1 MTETAAEKA
10 AREAAAEKAARA
22 AKVKKE
28 ALGREKRVLVRS
40 ISISFNDVANYI
52 EHTPSKEAVNTIAA
66 NLDSIQ
72 GMLEKLS
79 KIDSQ
84 LMDFIDQA
92 QLTDDIV
99 AEEAEICDDYMKYFR
114 LFNTSMG
121 KLKTIQE
128 SLDPAAR
135 SSRRSMFSSTFL
147 DATLSNPMVK
157 LQDVPV
163 PQFDGT
169 YASFPDWYAEF
180 SSIVDKNENFDSF
193 QKMYLLRRAMG
204 EGAKDILKDMGTEGH
219 LYEPTFKD
227 LYKTYYNRRRI
238 IAEHFANLIDMPP
251 IKGNNIRESVNKV
264 KRVIRGLNVC
274 DLNVDAMSPLI
285 AFIVSRKIPEKLK
298 MDWDTSNH
306 DYSVYP
312 SFESLATFLLNRS
325 FSYET
330 NVASSN
336 ESKNKSS
343 VPVTSTVPGK
353 NAGKSNSSS
362 KSSLAVSSPKGSSVN
377 FPKCV
382 VCSKYHFLD
391 QCDVFIGKS
400 ALERFDIIKGNKLC
414 IKCFKP
420 NHSVSNCTRPNC
432 KSCDGKHHNLLHREK
447 TTNEKPDNSD
457 TQGTSNEPPKSSLC
471 ALGSSKSVFLSTAI
485 VKVSDGYSSEYARV
499 LFDQGSEVSLITREF
514 CDRAK
519 LKMINNPSPTS
530 LIGINEKPIELNKVV
545 KCVLS
550 SRFNDF
556 HIAID
561 AEVIPRIP
569 YSVNKQDIKEV
580 ISNFPHNFG
589 EDFNLPHDSVD
600 ILLGSEYVEFVMAE
614 KRFFVEGL
622 CLRESKF
629 GFVVSGS
636 RKASFCA
643 SKMSFC
649 GLSNVELSNQLDRFF
664 SVEEIQESELNE
676 KVLDHELIEKH
687 FNDTY
692 QIDEES
698 GKFVIRL
705 PLKESVKCLNG
716 SYDKV
721 RKMFLRSES
730 HRSESKHNSYKD
742 VFEEY
747 LKLGH
752 MSEVN
757 EPNVDGY
764 FIPHHLVS
772 KITTNGVSNRVVF
785 NASFCD
791 ASGTSLNN
799 HLLEGPVIQ
808 PKLNTNINQFRSNL
822 VAFSTDIYRMY
833 RCILIHKDDRMY
845 QQIFFRFDRNG
856 SLLVFVLNTLTNG
869 IGPASYLAT
878 KCLEK
883 IGMSILSSDPEV
895 ANIILKS
902 FYMDNG
908 TIAVKSVE
916 QAIAIQH
923 RLHDVLLKHGFRLT
937 KYQSNS
943 KEFLNSLDPSLI
955 EPLAT
960 KVIGGDEFVS
970 LLGLVWYTDKDE
982 FGILIKSSEI
992 PVIATKRII
1001 LSEISKVFDILGILT
1016 PVTIRGKLLMQ
1027 SVWREGRKWDEE
1039 VSYELFVEFSEYL
1052 KDLILLSEFRIPRCY
1067 FSSSFVV
1074 QTQLVGFCDASLSAY
1089 CAVVYIR
1096 SIDNEGNIVSTFVMS
1111 KSRIAPIKASKSNIH
1126 RLELASAELLAKLIR
1141 EISDDL
1147 KVDEIFCFSDSMVT
1161 LGWLH
1166 IDPSRLKVFVS
1177 NRVVNVSKLTDIN
1190 RWFYVES
1197 LSNPADLGT
1206 RGIPSRKLL
1215 NCSLWKI
1222 GPSWLISE
1230 EFLQHVQ
1237 FQLDNERELPELK
1250 ENTSLII
1257 WYVNVLK
1264 SRARIR
1270 LAGNIPKPVCR
1281 IVDFKEGEWVKLVE
1295 PLSVEE
1301 RDIAYFRIIRYAQ
1314 VERFEVEIECLK
1326 KDDAK
1331 FPIILSSKS
1340 SLLYLY
1346 IDFAHRK
1353 YCHASASF
1361 LYNFVRGRFFVIGNL
1376 AATIKE
1382 CLHKCLTCTRAVHV
1396 ELIEDLTTEAFL
1408 ATFERFV
1415 ARRGLPHTVY
1425 SDNATNFVSAR
1436 NRFFAENRIKWLL
1449 ISPRSPHQ
1457 GGLWE
1462 SAIKAGKSLMVK
1474 CIGSQILNLFELMTI
1489 LSKIEAILNSRP
1501 LAYVRKNDFV
1511 EPVTPGH
1518 FLIGSNLLEPSLN
1531 VDNKSSLR
1539 DRYKLWRKVVD
1550 SFWICWRHEYFNQL
1564 RHRSKWRKEGRNIRI
1579 DDVVLLSLPNESSL
1593 NWPMA
1598 IVVKV
1603 YPDCHGTVRNA
1614 DVKLS
1619 DMSIR
1624 RTSVQRLVLLPVRDD
1639 E

>member
-1 MTETAAEKA
+1 KMTETAAEKA

-163 PQFDGT
+163 PKFDGT

-180 SSIVDKNENFDSF
+180 SSIVDKNDNFDSF

-556 HIAID
+556 RIAID

-730 HRSESKHNSYKD
+730 HRSE
-742 VFEEY
+742 
-747 LKLGH
+747 
-752 MSEVN
+752 
-757 EPNVDGY
+757 
-764 FIPHHLVS
+764 
-772 KITTNGVSNRVVF
+772 T
-785 NASFCD
+785 
-791 ASGTSLNN
+791 
-799 HLLEGPVIQ
+799 
-808 PKLNTNINQFRSNL
+808 
-822 VAFSTDIYRMY
+822 
-833 RCILIHKDDRMY
+833 
-845 QQIFFRFDRNG
+845 
-856 SLLVFVLNTLTNG
+856 
-869 IGPASYLAT
+869 SYLAT

-960 KVIGGDEFVS
+960 KVIGGDEF
-970 LLGLVWYTDKDE
+970 
-982 FGILIKSSEI
+982 
-992 PVIATKRII
+992 
-1001 LSEISKVFDILGILT
+1001 
-1016 PVTIRGKLLMQ
+1016 

-1222 GPSWLISE
+1222 GPNWLNSE

-1326 KDDAK
+1326 K
-1331 FPIILSSKS
+1331 
-1340 SLLYLY
+1340 
-1346 IDFAHRK
+1346 
-1353 YCHASASF
+1353 
-1361 LYNFVRGRFFVIGNL
+1361 
-1376 AATIKE
+1376 
-1382 CLHKCLTCTRAVHV
+1382 
-1396 ELIEDLTTEAFL
+1396 
-1408 ATFERFV
+1408 
-1415 ARRGLPHTVY
+1415 
-1425 SDNATNFVSAR
+1425 
-1436 NRFFAENRIKWLL
+1436 
-1449 ISPRSPHQ
+1449 
-1457 GGLWE
+1457 
-1462 SAIKAGKSLMVK
+1462 
-1474 CIGSQILNLFELMTI
+1474 
-1489 LSKIEAILNSRP
+1489 EAILNSRP

-1531 VDNKSSLR
+1531 VDNKSNLR

-1598 IVVKV
+1598 ELARFQELENRIPNGVI
-1603 YPDCHGTVRNA
+1603 PQNFESRFR
-1614 DVKLS
+1614 LS
-1619 DMSIR
+1619 DSPDIGIR
-1624 RTSVQRLVLLPVRDD
+1624 IRIVIFDSDSFRDSD
-1639 E
+1639 SDSTHDSS